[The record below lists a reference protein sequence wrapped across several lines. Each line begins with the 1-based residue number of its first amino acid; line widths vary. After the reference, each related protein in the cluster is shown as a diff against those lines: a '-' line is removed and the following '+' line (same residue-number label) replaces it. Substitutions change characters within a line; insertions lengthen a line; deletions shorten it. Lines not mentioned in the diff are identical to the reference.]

1 MPEFLAGMIVG
12 GCLGVLVVALC
23 VAAGRGE
30 RDDG

>member
-1 MPEFLAGMIVG
+1 MTEFLAGLALG
-12 GCLGVLVVALC
+12 GCTGVFIVALC